1 MVQMFRVIQRR
12 SSLGLALET
21 FERRAIVG
29 QLVRKKF
36 QGNGTME
43 ACVLG
48 LINNAHS
55 STAELFDDAVVRNR
69 AAKYWRGIGHWRCM
83 LRPAPQCRQS
93 CNRGRIGPDRRASR
107 KPRSKRAERLWFRH
121 APLTHTKRL
130 YLRQFTSCKSPP
142 NRLGTKGKFWPCT
155 ETNLLAQSARAEN
168 DPAYL
173 IR

>member
-1 MVQMFRVIQRR
+1 VNGANVRVIQRR
-12 SSLGLALET
+12 SGLGLALET

-29 QLVRKKF
+29 QLLRKKF

-83 LRPAPQCRQS
+83 LRPAPQWRQS

-107 KPRSKRAERLWFRH
+107 KPRSKRAERLLFSAQLELLQNRAKNNRPEASLSTQPWDK
-121 APLTHTKRL
+121 AVVETIICDERL
-130 YLRQFTSCKSPP
+130 M
-142 NRLGTKGKFWPCT
+142 LGGQSTCT
-155 ETNLLAQSARAEN
+155 GVC
-168 DPAYL
+168 
-173 IR
+173 